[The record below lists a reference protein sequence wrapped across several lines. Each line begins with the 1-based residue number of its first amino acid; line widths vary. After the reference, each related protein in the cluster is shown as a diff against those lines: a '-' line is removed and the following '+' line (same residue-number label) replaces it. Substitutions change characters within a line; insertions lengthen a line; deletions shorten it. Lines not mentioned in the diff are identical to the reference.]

1 MHFSAGNAYLR
12 LPEPLR
18 DCAQWVLA
26 DPRPHPTLYKEP
38 YYVVNGTLRKADV
51 NLPQTWHTFEEACA
65 HAQTHNMLLG
75 YVLKCGEGVTCI
87 DLDFKDSNSHPD
99 QPEVWTTQE
108 QLNRYNVIIQH
119 FDSYTERSRSGRGV
133 HIWVLGEIGSGVKYD
148 GVEVYSQ
155 SRYIICTA
163 NAIIQKEAVYRQ
175 ELLDVLVSEMRVHSH
190 STGKVALVE
199 LEQTESDEAIISRA
213 TSAENKDKFLKLAN
227 GNWQGDYASQSEAD
241 YAFMSMLTF
250 YSKSNEQC
258 RRLFRLSAL
267 GKRDKATRN
276 DRYLNE
282 CLINIRSREAVEQEQ
297 QEVIRNTAKHVS
309 ANIVQNL
316 VRRAEEQ
323 KARGV
328 NTPQPAPPVQAV
340 AEIIAPP
347 PVVGG
352 LEWPPGIVGRVAYF
366 FYCNSARPVKD
377 IAIVSAIGFMSG
389 ICGGAWSISRTGCN
403 LYTVLLALSGVG
415 KEGLHTGISALCAAV
430 GLRTPHVYNFVS
442 LNRARSSVALRK
454 DLEEKP
460 WQVNIIGE
468 IGKVL
473 QSMSNK
479 NKSPTMEELAGMWTE
494 IYMKSGPNMR
504 VAGLTYSDR
513 TKNVAES
520 ANVAYSLLGESTP
533 VTYYMALSD
542 SMLEDGF
549 ASRILAYEYEGERVA
564 LNKSPLQQPDNA
576 LADAIA
582 AMVNQAK
589 YAQDNQLNCTVGLT
603 KEAENIS
610 DEFEARS
617 TQEINNSLSNAQR
630 QIWNRAHLK
639 VLKVAALLAIGKN
652 YANPVIE
659 KEHINW
665 AVTFV
670 MANVTQVLNK
680 INNGELGDSD
690 ASRLLAIKQII
701 IRYFATPTNDRA
713 YSNGLIS
720 RSTIQNLAIK
730 RACFSTHPR
739 GTNYAIADA
748 IKTLLD
754 EGFIVQ
760 EDKITVAK
768 LALHGSFYRI
778 VSYN

>member
-133 HIWVLGEIGSGVKYD
+133 HIWVLGEIGAGVKYD

-199 LEQTESDEAIISRA
+199 LEQTESDETIISRA

-227 GNWQGDYASQSEAD
+227 GDWQGDYASQSEAD

-316 VRRAEEQ
+316 VRR
-323 KARGV
+323 R
-328 NTPQPAPPVQAV
+328 
-340 AEIIAPP
+340 II
-347 PVVGG
+347 
-352 LEWPPGIVGRVAYF
+352 IH
-366 FYCNSARPVKD
+366 
-377 IAIVSAIGFMSG
+377 
-389 ICGGAWSISRTGCN
+389 N
-403 LYTVLLALSGVG
+403 LV
-415 KEGLHTGISALCAAV
+415 
-430 GLRTPHVYNFVS
+430 
-442 LNRARSSVALRK
+442 
-454 DLEEKP
+454 
-460 WQVNIIGE
+460 
-468 IGKVL
+468 
-473 QSMSNK
+473 
-479 NKSPTMEELAGMWTE
+479 
-494 IYMKSGPNMR
+494 
-504 VAGLTYSDR
+504 
-513 TKNVAES
+513 KNV
-520 ANVAYSLLGESTP
+520 
-533 VTYYMALSD
+533 
-542 SMLEDGF
+542 
-549 ASRILAYEYEGERVA
+549 
-564 LNKSPLQQPDNA
+564 
-576 LADAIA
+576 
-582 AMVNQAK
+582 
-589 YAQDNQLNCTVGLT
+589 
-603 KEAENIS
+603 
-610 DEFEARS
+610 
-617 TQEINNSLSNAQR
+617 
-630 QIWNRAHLK
+630 
-639 VLKVAALLAIGKN
+639 
-652 YANPVIE
+652 
-659 KEHINW
+659 
-665 AVTFV
+665 
-670 MANVTQVLNK
+670 
-680 INNGELGDSD
+680 
-690 ASRLLAIKQII
+690 
-701 IRYFATPTNDRA
+701 
-713 YSNGLIS
+713 
-720 RSTIQNLAIK
+720 
-730 RACFSTHPR
+730 
-739 GTNYAIADA
+739 
-748 IKTLLD
+748 
-754 EGFIVQ
+754 
-760 EDKITVAK
+760 
-768 LALHGSFYRI
+768 
-778 VSYN
+778 